1 MAPVII
7 KEDLTPGHLSNLR
20 TSMGMATSAYET
32 ALVVD
37 DTKKM
42 DNIINSFNLD
52 DNRMDV
58 WQQPMSG
65 GLPGN
70 PKDKTA
76 WLFYVRD
83 VSEEKEENMFSV
95 FKGPCKW
102 QLTRFNVLDIGRRL
116 RAQYIGAREE
126 YRGKTHTVE
135 NDVIFSQHESNDFWV
150 MLAYNRQDQK
160 LVSAMYYPVKCG
172 ETNSRQFYNG
182 RVMRPLYVKQEQCLA
197 AYELK
202 NSQRARI
209 VPIKKTPPPTSEKKE
224 ELFEVQWEHEATDDG
239 GGNCKIY
246 NRSRE
251 PYEKLKCRTVDE
263 IWKLFTRTSGSDV
276 QMGEIVRSDVNL
288 ENVEF
293 KGEKYGMVGGPTMK
307 SKYSGK
313 GVASI
318 EIYNVGLFPNAKK
331 NPEKRE
337 MVDKVNNT
345 INAEGTQ
352 KLHRQ
357 IYVVQ
362 YRADNVQYTWT
373 AMITPTIAD
382 NSQSLTYNTT
392 GPVNA
397 VTETLDICNDNPL
410 YLKSDPESLK
420 IELKRRMLAHM
431 RQNRYMTNRINKND
445 ADFSELNGCNV
456 RAIIFEKNVKEPIF
470 VLVRWGG
477 KSRSKS
483 KSGPAPGGIV
493 CDGAVGGGEPQGS
506 PPHDPQ
512 GGGPQ
517 GDGPQG
523 DGEPH
528 GSPPHDPQDDS
539 DPPGGEPG
547 GPPGA

>member
-20 TSMGMATSAYET
+20 TSMGMATGAYEK

-37 DTKKM
+37 DAKKM
-42 DNIINSFNLD
+42 DYIINSSKLD
-52 DNRMDV
+52 DNRTDV
-58 WQQPMSG
+58 WQQPMPG
-65 GLPGN
+65 DLPDN
-70 PKDKTA
+70 PEDKTA

-83 VSEEKEENMFSV
+83 VSKDPAENRFSV

-116 RAQYIGAREE
+116 RTQYIGAREE

-135 NDVIFSQHESNDFWV
+135 NDVMFSQHESKDFWV
-150 MLAYNRQDQK
+150 MLAYSRQDKK
-160 LVSAMYYPVKCG
+160 LFSVMYYPVKCG
-172 ETNSRQFYNG
+172 ETNSGQFYNE

-197 AYELK
+197 VYGLK
-202 NSQRARI
+202 NNQRAHI
-209 VPIKKTPPPTSEKKE
+209 VPIKKTPAPTSEKKE
-224 ELFEVQWEHEATDDG
+224 ELFEVQWEHEATYDG

-263 IWKLFTRTSGSDV
+263 IWKLFTRTSGSNV
-276 QMGEIVRSDVNL
+276 QMGEIVTSDVNL

-293 KGEKYGMVGGPTMK
+293 KGEKYGMVGKNFTKPK
-307 SKYSGK
+307 PGK
-313 GVASI
+313 KGGANI
-318 EIYNVGLFPNAKK
+318 EIYDVGLFPNAKK
-331 NPEKRE
+331 NPGKRDI
-337 MVDKVNNT
+337 VDKVNKT
-345 INAEGTQ
+345 ISAEGNQ
-352 KLHRQ
+352 GLHRQ

-362 YRADNVQYTWT
+362 YNANNVQYKWR

-382 NSQSLTYNTT
+382 NSQSLTYNTA
-392 GPVNA
+392 GAVSV

-410 YLKSDPESLK
+410 YLKSDSESLK

-431 RQNRYMTNRINKND
+431 GQDKNMINKINKND
-445 ADFSELNGCNV
+445 ADYTELNGCNV
-456 RAIIFEKNVKEPIF
+456 RAIIFEKNDKEPIF

-483 KSGPAPGGIV
+483 KSGSAPGSAV
-493 CDGAVGGGEPQGS
+493 RDGEQV
-506 PPHDPQ
+506 DLQ

-517 GDGPQG
+517 GDG
-523 DGEPH
+523 E
-528 GSPPHDPQDDS
+528 
-539 DPPGGEPG
+539 PPGGPPG